1 MKHRLSLP
9 DSECISFGY
18 ITSSGISGSHVS
30 TMSHFLGISIL
41 FSIVIHPHQQCT
53 GVPPLRILTSL
64 CQLVFLMTA
73 SLTAVRRYLF
83 MVLICISLMPSK
95 IEHLFIC
102 LLAFFFSVK
111 RQFESFDH
119 FSIAL
124 PAIFLLVCRYSQKF
138 GVIFFV
144 VEMALDIHFLSSP
157 PILVNSDGTS
167 YCCINSSF
175 LPCHR
180 TPFLL
185 ECALPGL
192 FPSRCAALAPA
203 SARNVLSPEIHIGF
217 SHTCFEYLLSVSPS
231 QRGLPSFTYLM
242 LQDAVQDLSAI
253 PIPLLSLV

>member
-1 MKHRLSLP
+1 M
-9 DSECISFGY
+9 
-18 ITSSGISGSHVS
+18 
-30 TMSHFLGISIL
+30 
-41 FSIVIHPHQQCT
+41 
-53 GVPPLRILTSL
+53 
-64 CQLVFLMTA
+64 
-73 SLTAVRRYLF
+73 
-83 MVLICISLMPSK
+83 
-95 IEHLFIC
+95 
-102 LLAFFFSVK
+102 
-111 RQFESFDH
+111 
-119 FSIAL
+119 
-124 PAIFLLVCRYSQKF
+124 
-138 GVIFFV
+138 IFFV

-180 TPFLL
+180 TPFFL

-253 PIPLLSLV
+253 PFHYSLWFKLFKNLHKIRNISIGSSHCGSVVTNLTSRQESEGSIPGLAQWVKDPALP